1 MLKLVGD
8 TFVRVICPRCNGRGT
23 EPCPR
28 YMGVRTLN
36 GGRPIDTPGE
46 GRPMPCSLC
55 KGAKTIA
62 DAPSSASEG
71 DDYEST

>member
-8 TFVRVICPRCNGRGT
+8 TFVRVICPQCNGRGT

-55 KGAKTIA
+55 KGAKMVA
-62 DAPSSASEG
+62 DVPAVGEFDRQG
-71 DDYEST
+71 